1 MLQAKVKHQRSSNR
15 EANDGMVL
23 MVFMVFMVFM
33 VSIGGASHFGS
44 SLLTACRRTAVSPHI
59 TDACT

>member
-23 MVFMVFMVFM
+23 MVFMVFM